1 VWDSSTNVR
10 WKTPIVGEGWSC
22 PVVWGDSVFLT
33 TAIPVDRDTNSSQPE
48 PYRGGGGRQRSD
60 LVYAEYRW
68 ELICLDTPTG
78 KMRWRQVAR
87 QGNPTIPRHSSNSY
101 ATETP
106 VTDGTRVFAY
116 FGMMGLYCYDMAGK
130 LCWRRDLGAYETR
143 AGWGTASS
151 PLLFEGKLFL
161 QIDNQQQSFLVA
173 LEAGTGDELW
183 RVKRDEVTQY
193 STPIIWRNSQ
203 RNELVAGGEVT
214 RSYDPATG
222 KLLWRLDMAKGR
234 SSATPLATGD
244 RLYVGTEFRN
254 RGGPDDGGGFLFAV
268 KPGGSGD
275 ITPLEDAGSSEFIA
289 WRTAESGIQMA
300 SPVLCKGHIYLLER
314 RLNIVNC
321 IDAETGEKVYRSR
334 IPGSRAFWASPWTCG
349 DCIYCL
355 DDAGT
360 TFVLASGPE
369 FRVLRQN
376 VIDERA
382 WSTPAVASGA
392 LFLRTID
399 NLFCIATSDR

>member
-1 VWDSSTNVR
+1 
-10 WKTPIVGEGWSC
+10 
-22 PVVWGDSVFLT
+22 
-33 TAIPVDRDTNSSQPE
+33 
-48 PYRGGGGRQRSD
+48 
-60 LVYAEYRW
+60 
-68 ELICLDTPTG
+68 
-78 KMRWRQVAR
+78 
-87 QGNPTIPRHSSNSY
+87 
-101 ATETP
+101 
-106 VTDGTRVFAY
+106 
-116 FGMMGLYCYDMAGK
+116 MMGLYCYDMAGK
-130 LCWRRDLGAYETR
+130 LHWHRDLGTYETR

-151 PLLFEGKLFL
+151 PSLFEGKLFL
-161 QIDNQQQSFLVA
+161 QFDNQQQSFLVA
-173 LEAGTGDELW
+173 LDAETGHELW

-193 STPIIWRNSQ
+193 STPIVWRNSR

-222 KLLWRLDMAKGR
+222 KLLWKLDMAKGR
-234 SSATPLATGD
+234 SSATPLAVGD

-275 ITPLEDAGSSEFIA
+275 ITPPAGADSSEFIA
-289 WRTAESGIQMA
+289 WTTADSGIQMA
-300 SPVLCKGHIYLLER
+300 SPVLCRGHIFLLER

-321 IDAETGEKVYRSR
+321 IDAETGAKVYRTR

-349 DCIYCL
+349 DCVYCL

-360 TFVLASGPE
+360 TFVLAGGSQLQ
-369 FRVLRQN
+369 VLRQN

-382 WSTPAVASGA
+382 WSTPAIANGA

-399 NLFCIATSDR
+399 SLYCIVKSDR

>member
-1 VWDSSTNVR
+1 
-10 WKTPIVGEGWSC
+10 
-22 PVVWGDSVFLT
+22 
-33 TAIPVDRDTNSSQPE
+33 VDAD
-48 PYRGGGGRQRSD
+48 
-60 LVYAEYRW
+60 
-68 ELICLDTPTG
+68 
-78 KMRWRQVAR
+78 
-87 QGNPTIPRHSSNSY
+87 
-101 ATETP
+101 
-106 VTDGTRVFAY
+106 
-116 FGMMGLYCYDMAGK
+116 
-130 LCWRRDLGAYETR
+130 
-143 AGWGTASS
+143 
-151 PLLFEGKLFL
+151 
-161 QIDNQQQSFLVA
+161 
-173 LEAGTGDELW
+173 TGDELW
-183 RVKRDEVTQY
+183 RVNRDEVTQY

-222 KLLWRLDMAKGR
+222 KLLWKLDMAKGR
-234 SSATPLATGD
+234 SSATPLAVGD

-268 KPGGSGD
+268 NPGGSGD
-275 ITPLEDAGSSEFIA
+275 ITPPAAADSSEFIA
-289 WRTAESGIQMA
+289 WRTAESDIQMA

-321 IDAETGEKVYRSR
+321 IDAETGEKVYRTR

-349 DCIYCL
+349 DSVYCL

-360 TFVLASGPE
+360 TFVLAGGSE

-382 WSTPAVASGA
+382 WATPAAANGA

-399 NLFCIATSDR
+399 HLYCIAKSDR